1 MFAARSSLTN
11 QRALMHL
18 RRSAARMGSTPP
30 SDKSAIPVS
39 VAVPTGAVAGVL
51 SSLCGI
57 GGGVVII
64 PSLNNFSAMGPH
76 AVAASSLFCVSIA
89 STTSAASYLEQV
101 SHLGCLLELV

>member
-1 MFAARSSLTN
+1 MLAARSSLTN
-11 QRALMHL
+11 RNALLHL
-18 RRSAARMGSTPP
+18 RRSAVKISSKPP

-76 AVAASSLFCVSIA
+76 AVAASSLFCVSVA
-89 STTSAASYLEQV
+89 SMTSAASYLEQV
-101 SHLGCLLELV
+101 R